1 MVEVN
6 AGPGLLMHLKP
17 AEGPPRPV
25 GKHIVDHLFDE
36 TESGRIPIVGVAGSH
51 SVTEVSRLVAW
62 LLQLSGRHVGLAC
75 RGGLFLSS
83 RRVDNA
89 SSANWAAGHRLLMNR
104 EVNAVVLENGAPSIL
119 QDGLAYDRCQ
129 VGVVTD
135 LDFEV
140 APELA
145 HHDVND
151 VAQLYRVLRT
161 QVDVVLPEGTAVLNA
176 DNERLVEMASLCDGQ
191 VIFFAVDGQNP
202 PWWRIVRLADE
213 LFCAWP
219 AHRFGAKRCLRNP
232 LHQFQQPCGPEDG
245 ASHQPGRYGAGF
257 ARRVRGCLGHGHHA
271 RTDHCRH

>member
-1 MVEVN
+1 
-6 AGPGLLMHLKP
+6 
-17 AEGPPRPV
+17 
-25 GKHIVDHLFDE
+25 
-36 TESGRIPIVGVAGSH
+36 
-51 SVTEVSRLVAW
+51 
-62 LLQLSGRHVGLAC
+62 
-75 RGGLFLSS
+75 
-83 RRVDNA
+83 
-89 SSANWAAGHRLLMNR
+89 MNR

-151 VAQLYRVLRT
+151 VAPAVPVCCAP

-213 LFCAWP
+213 LFCA
-219 AHRFGAKRCLRNP
+219 
-232 LHQFQQPCGPEDG
+232 
-245 ASHQPGRYGAGF
+245 
-257 ARRVRGCLGHGHHA
+257 
-271 RTDHCRH
+271 